1 MGLIDA
7 GLVDRFRR
15 VTVSNFQRSENLTP
29 RYKSIAPTLDALPRF
44 MQDAVLT
51 EFTERASGFPD
62 EKRFGPGARWMR
74 DAVKTLQRQKLDI
87 GFDVEEIAIRAE
99 KFADACVREGSL
111 PLIERL
117 ASSQQLTL
125 PLGNRES
132 TDASIVARCREPK
145 TWRKSMEKNWTR
157 KAENKLRE
165 IGFIEK
171 YAMLYV
177 SDLALEWYKG
187 KMRAQERYLKSRT
200 ISDGQTQL
208 ELWDVVNKSVS
219 NKAIRRT
226 ELMTRMRGF
235 EDYAKEK
242 GDCATFITL
251 TCPSAFHARS
261 AGRGHNEQ
269 YQGSSVRD
277 GQRWLSDMWAL
288 ARSRLHKL
296 GIEIYGFRIA
306 EPHHDGTP
314 HWHLVLFCAPH
325 FRGLLFAVLQSRWLS
340 EYGAERGALEHRAE
354 FKAIEDHKG
363 TATGYLSKYIAK
375 NIDAFEVGED
385 FEQPG
390 TAADS
395 SVVRVTAWASIH
407 GIRQFQ
413 QIGKRRAGVTL
424 WREYRRE
431 RQSLA
436 ARAPTL
442 EKTRAAADAHDYKT
456 FVMLTELGQSR
467 LWKEEKFTVDKPTGE
482 MVPIRNA
489 FGELRGEQ
497 IVGIKSL
504 TENIRTRLKTW
515 RVAVKVSAPIFSASA
530 LGPVSIT
537 VPASPGAG
545 SLSDPHGWTNPNET
559 SMYGPN

>member
-1 MGLIDA
+1 MGLIAA
-7 GLVDRFRR
+7 GSIEPGRR
-15 VTVSNFQRSENLTP
+15 VSVSNFKRNENLTP
-29 RYKSIAPTLDALPRF
+29 RYRSIAPKLDGLPRF
-44 MQDAVLT
+44 MQDAVLE
-51 EFTERASGFPD
+51 EFTQRASGFPD
-62 EKRFGPGARWMR
+62 EKRFGPGARWLR

-87 GFDVEEIAIRAE
+87 GFDVAEIAVRAE
-99 KFADACVREGSL
+99 KFADACVRENDL
-111 PLIERL
+111 QLVKRL
-117 ASSQQLTL
+117 ALSQQLTL

-132 TDASIVARCREPK
+132 TEESILARCREPK

-187 KMRAQERYLKSRT
+187 KMRAQERYLKSRS
-200 ISDGQTQL
+200 ISDGTIQL
-208 ELWDVVNKSVS
+208 NLFDVVNKSVS

-235 EDYAKEK
+235 EDYAKEC
-242 GDCATFITL
+242 GDVATFITL
-251 TCPSAFHARS
+251 TCPSAFHARA
-261 AGRGHNEQ
+261 AGRGHNPL
-269 YQGSSVRD
+269 YQGQSVRD
-277 GQRWLSDMWAL
+277 SQAWLQRMWANARTRL
-288 ARSRLHKL
+288 AKL

-314 HWHLVLFCAPH
+314 HWHLVLFCTPA

-390 TAADS
+390 TPADA

-413 QIGKRRAGVTL
+413 QIGKRKAGVTL

-431 RQSLA
+431 RHPL
-436 ARAPTL
+436 ARAPSL
-442 EKTRAAADAHDYKT
+442 ERARRAADQHDYKA
-456 FVMLTELGQSR
+456 FVQLTEFGQSR
-467 LWKEEKFTVDKPTGE
+467 LWKEEKLTVDKATGE
-482 MVPIRNA
+482 EVPVRNA

-504 TENIRTRLKTW
+504 TENIRTRTKVW
-515 RVAVKVSAPIFSASA
+515 RVSVIFSSPIFSASP

-559 SMYGPN
+559 SMYGPH

>member
-1 MGLIDA
+1 MSSAAIEWVPVPAYRRIAPKVDAYPGFIRDTLIDEFSA
-7 GLVDRFRR
+7 RANDFGFEAFDKGKAWLKQASQSLDR
-15 VTVSNFQRSENLTP
+15 
-29 RYKSIAPTLDALPRF
+29 
-44 MQDAVLT
+44 
-51 EFTERASGFPD
+51 
-62 EKRFGPGARWMR
+62 AR
-74 DAVKTLQRQKLDI
+74 LSI
-87 GFDVEEIAIRAE
+87 GFDVEEIALRAQ

-117 ASSQQLTL
+117 AKSQQLTL
-125 PLGNRES
+125 PLGNKES

-208 ELWDVVNKSVS
+208 ELWDVVQKSVS

-226 ELMTRMRGF
+226 ELMTRMRGL

-242 GDCATFITL
+242 ADVATFITL

-261 AGRGHNEQ
+261 AGRGHNEH
-269 YQGSSVRD
+269 YSGASVRD
-277 GQRWLSDMWAL
+277 GQRWLSSMWAL
-288 ARSRLHKL
+288 CRSRLHKL
-296 GIEIYGFRIA
+296 GVEIYGFRIA
-306 EPHHDGTP
+306 EPHHDGTV

-325 FRGLLFAVLQSRWLS
+325 FRGLLFAVLKSRWLS
-340 EYGAERGALEHRAE
+340 EYGQERGADEHRAQ

-431 RQSLA
+431 RKPLT
-436 ARAPTL
+436 RTPTL

-456 FVMLTELGQSR
+456 FVMLTEHGQSR
-467 LWKEEKFTVDKPTGE
+467 LWKEEKVTVDKPTGE
-482 MVPIRNA
+482 MVPVRNA
-489 FGELRGEQ
+489 FGELKGEQ

-515 RVAVKVSAPIFSASA
+515 RVAVKIAAPIFLDSA

-537 VPASPGAG
+537 VPAIDRSI
-545 SLSDPHGWTNPNET
+545 SLSNPYGWTNPNET
-559 SMYGPN
+559 SMYGPH

>member
-1 MGLIDA
+1 MIEWTPA
-7 GLVDRFRR
+7 PAWRR
-15 VTVSNFQRSENLTP
+15 
-29 RYKSIAPTLDALPRF
+29 IAPRVDYYPGFVRRTLIEEFEARAYDFDLAAFDRGKAWLKQATQAL
-44 MQDAVLT
+44 D
-51 EFTERASGFPD
+51 RARLG
-62 EKRFGPGARWMR
+62 
-74 DAVKTLQRQKLDI
+74 V

-117 ASSQQLTL
+117 AKSQQLTL

-200 ISDGQTQL
+200 ISDGSIQL
-208 ELWDVVNKSVS
+208 ELWDVVQKSVS

-226 ELMTRMRGF
+226 ELMTRMRGL

-242 GDCATFITL
+242 GDVATFITL
-251 TCPSAFHARS
+251 TCPSAFHSRA
-261 AGRGHNEQ
+261 AGRGHNEH
-269 YQGSSVRD
+269 YTGASVRD
-277 GQRWLSDMWAL
+277 GQSWLSAMW
-288 ARSRLHKL
+288 ARSRSRLQKL

-325 FRGLLFAVLQSRWLS
+325 YRGLLYAVLRSRWLS
-340 EYGAERGALEHRAE
+340 EYGAERGALEHRAK
-354 FKAIEDHKG
+354 FKAIEDYKG

-390 TAADS
+390 MAADS

-431 RQSLA
+431 RHPL

-456 FVMLTELGQSR
+456 FVMLTEHGQSR
-467 LWKEEKFTVDKPTGE
+467 LWKEEKMTVDKPTGE
-482 MVPIRNA
+482 MVAVRNA
-489 FGELRGEQ
+489 FGELKGPQ

-515 RVAVKVSAPIFSASA
+515 RVAVKVAAPVFSDAA

-537 VPASPGAG
+537 VPGAADGPG
-545 SLSDPHGWTNPNET
+545 LSNPHGWTNPNET
-559 SMYGPN
+559 STYGPH

>member
-15 VTVSNFQRSENLTP
+15 VTVSNFQRNENLTP
-29 RYKSIAPTLDALPRF
+29 RYKSIAPSLDRLPRF
-44 MQDAVLT
+44 MQDAVLE
-51 EFTERASGFPD
+51 EFTQRASGFPD
-62 EKRFGPGARWMR
+62 EKQFGPGARWLR

-87 GFDVEEIAIRAE
+87 GFDVEEIAVRAE
-99 KFADACVREGSL
+99 KFADACVRENDL
-111 PLIERL
+111 QLVERL
-117 ASSQQLTL
+117 ARSQQLTL
-125 PLGNRES
+125 PLGNKES
-132 TDASIVARCREPK
+132 TDASILARCREPK

-187 KMRAQERYLKSRT
+187 KMRAQERYLKSRS
-200 ISDGQTQL
+200 ISDGTIQL
-208 ELWDVVNKSVS
+208 NLFDVVNKSVS

-226 ELMTRMRGF
+226 ELMTRMRGL

-242 GDCATFITL
+242 GDVATFITL

-261 AGRGHNEQ
+261 AGRGANEH
-269 YQGSSVRD
+269 YIGASVRD
-277 GQRWLSDMWAL
+277 GQRWLSCMWSR
-288 ARSRLHKL
+288 ARARLQKI

-325 FRGLLFAVLQSRWLS
+325 FRGLLCAVLRSRWLS

-390 TAADS
+390 TAAEC
-395 SVVRVTAWASIH
+395 SVLRVTAWASIH

-424 WREYRRE
+424 WREFRRE
-431 RQSLA
+431 RMPLV
-436 ARAPTL
+436 RAPTL
-442 EKTRAAADAHDYKT
+442 EKTRAAADAHDYKS
-456 FVMLTELGQSR
+456 FVMLTEHGQSR
-467 LWKEEKFTVDKPTGE
+467 LWKEEKLTVDKPTGE
-482 MVPIRNA
+482 MVPVRNA

-504 TENIRTRLKTW
+504 TENVRTRTKTW
-515 RVAVKVSAPIFSASA
+515 RVAVIFSAPVFSA
-530 LGPVSIT
+530 SPLGPVSIT

-545 SLSDPHGWTNPNET
+545 SLSNPHGWTNPNET
-559 SMYGPN
+559 STYGPN

>member
-1 MGLIDA
+1 MTVALEWVPVPAYRRIAPKVDAYPGFIRDTLIDEFA
-7 GLVDRFRR
+7 ARANDFGFGEAFDKGKAWLKQASQSLDR
-15 VTVSNFQRSENLTP
+15 
-29 RYKSIAPTLDALPRF
+29 
-44 MQDAVLT
+44 
-51 EFTERASGFPD
+51 
-62 EKRFGPGARWMR
+62 AR
-74 DAVKTLQRQKLDI
+74 LSI
-87 GFDVEEIAIRAE
+87 GFDVEEIALRAE

-117 ASSQQLTL
+117 AKSQQLTL
-125 PLGNRES
+125 PLGNKES

-226 ELMTRMRGF
+226 ELMTRMRGL
-235 EDYAKEK
+235 EDYAKET
-242 GDCATFITL
+242 GDVATFITL
-251 TCPSAFHARS
+251 TCPSALHARA
-261 AGRGHNEQ
+261 AGRGHNEH
-269 YQGSSVRD
+269 YAGGTVRD
-277 GQRWLSDMWAL
+277 GQGWLSKMWAR
-288 ARSRLHKL
+288 ARSRLQKL

-325 FRGLLFAVLQSRWLS
+325 FRGLLFAVLRSRWLS
-340 EYGAERGALEHRAE
+340 EYGAERGALEHRAQ

-390 TAADS
+390 TTADS

-431 RQSLA
+431 RKVLT
-436 ARAPTL
+436 RAPTL
-442 EKTRAAADAHDYKT
+442 ERTRAAADAHDYKT
-456 FVMLTELGQSR
+456 FVMLTEHGQSR
-467 LWKEEKFTVDKPTGE
+467 LWKEEKVTVDKPTGA
-482 MVPIRNA
+482 MVPVRNA

-515 RVAVKVSAPIFSASA
+515 RVAVKVSAPIFSGSA

-537 VPASPGAG
+537 VPPPGG
-545 SLSDPHGWTNPNET
+545 GPGLSDPHGWTNPNET
-559 SMYGPN
+559 SMYGPH

>member
-1 MGLIDA
+1 VREIYH
-7 GLVDRFRR
+7 VDPGRHVNLGFFARNER
-15 VTVSNFQRSENLTP
+15 LTP
-29 RYKSIAPTLDALPRF
+29 RYKTLAPDLDRLPKF
-44 MQDAVLT
+44 LADAILEEYT
-51 EFTERASGFPD
+51 EKAHG
-62 EKRFGPGARWMR
+62 FGPGHFARGASWLIQATEALR
-74 DAVKTLQRQKLDI
+74 RARLAI
-87 GFDVEEIAIRAE
+87 GFDVEEISARAE
-99 KFADACVREGSL
+99 KLADLSVKARDF
-111 PLIERL
+111 PLQ
-117 ASSQQLTL
+117 AFDLTM
-125 PLGNRES
+125 PDGNRES
-132 TDASIVARCREPK
+132 TLKTRAARCYEPR
-145 TWRKSMEKNWTR
+145 TWRKSMEKNYTR

-187 KMRAQERYLKSRT
+187 KMRAQERYLKSRS
-200 ISDGQTQL
+200 ISDGTIQL
-208 ELWDVVNKSVS
+208 NLFDVVNKSVS

-242 GDCATFITL
+242 GDLATFITL
-251 TCPSAFHARS
+251 TCPSFFHAR
-261 AGRGHNEQ
+261 AAARGHNEL
-269 YQGSSVRD
+269 YGGATVRD
-277 GQRWLSDMWAL
+277 AQAWLCKMWGR
-288 ARSRLHKL
+288 ARARFHKL

-314 HWHLVLFCAPH
+314 HWHLVLFCAPAH
-325 FRGLLFAVLQSRWLS
+325 RGLLFAVLQSRWLS
-340 EYGAERGALEHRAE
+340 EYGAERGAFEHRAE

-390 TAADS
+390 TPADA

-424 WREYRRE
+424 WREFRRE
-431 RQSLA
+431 RKPLT
-436 ARAPTL
+436 RAPSL
-442 EKTRAAADAHDYKT
+442 EKTRQAADAHDYKA
-456 FVMLTELGQSR
+456 FVMLTEHGQSR
-467 LWKEEKFTVDKPTGE
+467 LWKEEKLIVDKPTGE
-482 MVPIRNA
+482 MVPVRNA

-504 TENIRTRLKTW
+504 TENIRTRTKAW
-515 RVAVKVSAPIFSASA
+515 RVSVIFSSPVFSDSP

-559 SMYGPN
+559 SMYGPS

>member
-1 MGLIDA
+1 MGLIAA
-7 GLVDRFRR
+7 GSIDPSRR
-15 VTVSNFQRSENLTP
+15 IGLSNFKRNENLTP
-29 RYKSIAPTLDALPRF
+29 RYRTIAPGLDSLPRF
-44 MQDAVLT
+44 MQDAVLE

-74 DAVKTLQRQKLDI
+74 DAVKSLQKRKLDI

-117 ASSQQLTL
+117 AKSQQLTL

-132 TDASIVARCREPK
+132 TDASILARCREPK

-200 ISDGQTQL
+200 ISDGTIQL

-242 GDCATFITL
+242 GDVATFITL
-251 TCPSAFHARS
+251 TCPSAFHARA

-269 YQGSSVRD
+269 FGGHSVRD
-277 GQRWLSDMWAL
+277 GQGWLSKMWAR
-288 ARSRLHKL
+288 ARSRLQKL
-296 GIEIYGFRIA
+296 GVEIYGFRIA
-306 EPHHDGTP
+306 EPHHDATP
-314 HWHLVLFCAPH
+314 HWHLVLFCAPPL
-325 FRGLLFAVLQSRWLS
+325 RGLLFAVLKSRWLS

-431 RQSLA
+431 RQPLT
-436 ARAPTL
+436 RTPTL
-442 EKTRAAADAHDYKT
+442 EKTRAAADAHDYKS
-456 FVMLTELGQSR
+456 FVLLTEHGQSR
-467 LWKEEKFTVDKPTGE
+467 LWKEEKLTVDKPTGE

-515 RVAVKVSAPIFSASA
+515 VLAVKITAPIFADSA

-537 VPASPGAG
+537 VPTSEGAG

-559 SMYGPN
+559 SMYGPH